1 MERNIELEN
10 NFKSHINFYWYSFI
24 TFIFLVLS
32 ISYFFVKES
41 KNFSFE
47 FYFLMMIPLWVGVL
61 SANGYESK
69 RVKDFFRDYLS
80 KYYSQKLQD
89 YDQKPVDLL
98 NSDTEDILDL
108 FSDKELISDPIIENL
123 SKESKKITN
132 FMYSVFLIMPILL
145 VVTYFVILK

>member
-1 MERNIELEN
+1 
-10 NFKSHINFYWYSFI
+10 
-24 TFIFLVLS
+24 
-32 ISYFFVKES
+32 
-41 KNFSFE
+41 
-47 FYFLMMIPLWVGVL
+47 MMIPLWVGVL

-69 RVKDFFRDYLS
+69 RLKDFFRDYLS

-108 FSDKELISDPIIENL
+108 FADKELISDPIIENL